1 MIYELRQYRVKKGKM
16 KQWLKVMDE
25 QIVPF
30 QASQGMVI
38 PAGFSAPKEKDL
50 YVWLRRFK
58 NEAERKR
65 QYRKVYESDHWKKVI
80 APQVDL
86 LLDTSAIVVTD
97 LTPATWSM
105 LQ

>member
-16 KQWLKVMDE
+16 KQWRKVME
-25 QIVPF
+25 EMIVPF
-30 QASQGMVI
+30 QESQGMVI
-38 PAGFSAPKEKDL
+38 PAGFAVPREKDL
-50 YVWLRRFK
+50 YIWLRRFR

-65 QYRKVYESDHWKKVI
+65 QYRKVYESDQWKKVI
-80 APQVDL
+80 APRVDE

-97 LTPATWSM
+97 LAPEPWSV

>member
-1 MIYELRQYRVKKGKM
+1 VIYELRQYRVKKGKM